1 MGSYQ
6 SRMYTVY
13 IYKYIYQAI
22 VEDKESYEYAYM
34 HVCCLQKEPQIWE
47 DCYTVPTYTHYSDL
61 SGCQFLE
68 KHPCSGPTKVWSS
81 GGFKPWNFTIV
92 RNLIFK
98 MSIQTV
104 EIRSSFPSQ
113 NMDVCKTFRCQRTEN
128 MGKQVCRSELKWF
141 EPASGSG
148 FEFYITQKLTTQ
160 LLDNSFKNCQSWKI
174 NLNSQTFN
182 KQNEVFVHRCLWQFL
197 YKWSDTDPHNLD
209 SCGSWSYTVQYRMVW
224 RL

>member
-68 KHPCSGPTKVWSS
+68 KHPCSGPTKV
-81 GGFKPWNFTIV
+81 
-92 RNLIFK
+92 
-98 MSIQTV
+98 
-104 EIRSSFPSQ
+104 
-113 NMDVCKTFRCQRTEN
+113 
-128 MGKQVCRSELKWF
+128 
-141 EPASGSG
+141 
-148 FEFYITQKLTTQ
+148 
-160 LLDNSFKNCQSWKI
+160 
-174 NLNSQTFN
+174 
-182 KQNEVFVHRCLWQFL
+182 
-197 YKWSDTDPHNLD
+197 
-209 SCGSWSYTVQYRMVW
+209 
-224 RL
+224 